1 MKIKLS
7 ELRSYIKR
15 YLVIESFINQPVE
28 DQIVDLERKAW
39 EVAVKTAETL
49 APASSRNWD
58 YRNEET
64 INYPPLNREAVTGTV
79 LAWLEDDYAP
89 EMANAMIEVG
99 VEGNKDNI
107 IEICKL
113 IYKSLY
119 TDDGGGNY
127 SDDEWSE
134 EDRESAEVAARN
146 NLHKLICDQFGIKD
160 VTGDAILNIADQMID
175 WLKQYRSILIA
186 PGDNTMYIPIIN
198 KGPNVKKLVKDFKDR
213 FYMPDSITARRA
225 ITAIDHVLQCYDYEA
240 LPNGYSLGDRTMGSL
255 KPALER
261 VDRFAKMCVDN
272 MKHEENL
279 RQSTNRKLFRM
290 QLTYVVYYYIFM
302 KNYVWMTD
310 VHFDFLGSNLQEQ
323 RENIEYVLSEVFGN
337 VSDIA
342 GIFITG
348 DISNGYYIIDHL
360 KILSNYLGN
369 TQLYFVCGNHDFY
382 TSSIE
387 VIRKNIDSLIKSRKS
402 KKNIHYLTQCE
413 PVRLS
418 DTVYITGDDG
428 WYDAL
433 YSNYKESSFLMNDWF
448 SIGDFSISGAS
459 RNNKYLINKDVI
471 VSVARGLA
479 SDSADRLSTKVTTL
493 LQTNKSVSEII
504 ILTHVP
510 PFEEASWHDGARADR
525 NSLPWYSSKIMGMML
540 RDLATTYPHV
550 KFNVFAGHTHSRYS
564 NQISKN
570 LFINVGPSKYSQPNI
585 SGIIS
590 LLFSIMSKQVRI
602 KDLMNIVETSKMELN
617 ESTLQRYANM
627 LKVIFGVTIPDNPKS
642 MAQLCERA
650 EYIYDS
656 APDHLQESYKTSLPG
671 YQFLINSNEP
681 RARRLAAKVVEGASS
696 KLLFDSD
703 IDVRVAAAKNAPLA
717 EVKRY
722 LLKNSEDELIS
733 EIYSERSS
741 VILEAASKKKR
752 ATINTSYPGEVV
764 QLGES
769 EESELD
775 QIFYDVL
782 AKRIYA
788 QYGRFVEDSW
798 IQKAVDT
805 HCRSYYATNKV
816 KIDPQKL
823 KDAILKLRDSW
834 DEAAIAS
841 AQGMFTL
848 REAAEKQKR
857 LSRDDGDVF
866 LDEVIVR
873 TITESQTPEYD
884 VFLQLKGSPSSVII
898 KEGDRLFNPTYKHVH
913 SRLHEGRGGE
923 SFKCPV
929 EFTLKVGYSQ
939 TVENALDLYTEA
951 YNKFANHSEK
961 NVVLNWSYKEDENKI
976 VFSIREK

>member
-15 YLVIESFINQPVE
+15 YLIQETVE
-28 DQIVDLERKAW
+28 DQVTDLERKAW
-39 EVAVKTAETL
+39 DVAVKTAETL
-49 APASSRNWD
+49 FPISNMNW
-58 YRNEET
+58 NQSEEESPYGA
-64 INYPPLNREAVTGTV
+64 IRRGDVTGTV
-79 LAWLEDDYAP
+79 IPWKQTFCKDA
-89 EMANAMIEVG
+89 MADAMIEIG
-99 VEGNKDNI
+99 VEGERNEI
-107 IEICKL
+107 IDICSL
-113 IYKSLY
+113 IYQTLY
-119 TDDGGGNY
+119 TDISQLGGGAP
-127 SDDEWSE
+127 WTE
-134 EDRESAEVAARN
+134 EQQEDVRLAAHQRLRE
-146 NLHKLICDQFGIKD
+146 LISKQFGIINVIGKSIESTVD
-160 VTGDAILNIADQMID
+160 EMIEWMSVHRKELVEPNERIIYNTEIID
-175 WLKQYRSILIA
+175 NENAYKLISEFE
-186 PGDNTMYIPIIN
+186 D
-198 KGPNVKKLVKDFKDR
+198 K
-213 FYMPDSITARRA
+213 FYMPNYEFAYNCIIALDK
-225 ITAIDHVLQCYDYEA
+225 VMQYKDYEA
-240 LPNGYSLGDRTMGSL
+240 KHWSLGDRRKGQMGGVL
-255 KPALER
+255 QRL
-261 VDRFAKMCVDN
+261 DRFAKLCIDRI
-272 MKHEENL
+272 KQEEEL

-348 DISNGYYIIDHL
+348 DISNGHYIIDHL
-360 KILSNYLGN
+360 KIVSNYLGN

-382 TSSIE
+382 TSSTE
-387 VIRKNIDSLIKSRKS
+387 VIRKNIDSLVKSRKS
-402 KKNIHYLTQCE
+402 KKNMHYLTQCE

-479 SDSADRLSTKVTTL
+479 SDSADRLSIKVTTL

-681 RARRLAAKVVEGASS
+681 RARRLAAKIVEGASS

-722 LLKNSEDELIS
+722 LLKNSGDELIS

-741 VILEAASKKKR
+741 VLLEVASKKKR

-805 HCRSYYATNKV
+805 HSRSYYATNKV

-866 LDEVIVR
+866 LDEVIVP
-873 TITESQTPEYD
+873 TIAESQTPEYD

-898 KEGDRLFNPTYKHVH
+898 KEGDRLFNPTYKHVR